1 VRSRKKIFKPYRQT
15 AFNTSSREQANQSK
29 QFYHF
34 LFENNPFPAW
44 IYDVESLKFLEVN
57 QAAIE
62 FYGYSKEEF
71 TSMTFKDIR
80 VNEDMSS
87 PEETIKAIGENKTAD
102 GQIWKHRK
110 KNGEKV
116 CVEVRANHF
125 IHKDH
130 KALLVMITDV
140 TAIINAET
148 SLKKT
153 NEEYRLANERYDIVA
168 NATHDLIW
176 DWNLET
182 NEVYRD
188 PKGLSKVYGITN
200 NETIRHIND
209 WIERVHYEDLPRV
222 QSVILKIVNAK
233 DENLFDVEYRF
244 RKDNGDYAYIYDRGY
259 ILRNKEGNAYRMI
272 GAAQDITEKK
282 RLEEELLN
290 QQKAITQATISTQE
304 KERTEI
310 SKELHDNVNQ
320 VLTTTK
326 LYLDLA
332 ITNPELKD
340 ELILKSSK
348 NIISVI
354 TEIRKLSQSLMI
366 PSLEDLGLLDSIE
379 DLVEGINATKKIHAV
394 FVHEKIDETVLNEN
408 QKLTLFRITQEAL
421 NNTIRHANATRT
433 TIELSNNK
441 KRVQLVIKDN
451 GKGFDSFS
459 SKKGAGLNN
468 IRNRVYLLSGQLTI
482 NTHPGKGCALVV
494 ELPHYRVSQLNL

>member
-1 VRSRKKIFKPYRQT
+1 VRSRKKIFKPYRRFVIT
-15 AFNTSSREQANQSK
+15 TSSKAELSHSE

-44 IYDVESLKFLEVN
+44 IYDIGSFKFLEVN
-57 QAAIE
+57 PAAIE

-71 TSMTFKDIR
+71 NSMTLKDIR
-80 VNEDMSS
+80 VNEEESS
-87 PEETIKAIGENKTAD
+87 LEETGNGHIY
-102 GQIWKHRK
+102 KHCK
-110 KNGEKV
+110 KNGDEV
-116 CVEVRANHF
+116 YVEVRANKF
-125 IHKDH
+125 TYNDQ
-130 KALLVMITDV
+130 KALLVMVTDV
-140 TAIINAET
+140 TAVINAEV

-182 NEVYRD
+182 NEIYRD
-188 PKGLSKVYGITN
+188 PKGLWKVYGIQK
-200 NETIRHIND
+200 NETIKHIND
-209 WIERVHYEDLPRV
+209 WLERVHDEDLPRV
-222 QSVILKIVNAK
+222 QNVILKIVNAK
-233 DENLFDVEYRF
+233 DENIFDVEYRF
-244 RKDNGDYAYIYDRGY
+244 KRENGDYAYIYDRGY

-332 ITNPELKD
+332 IANPELKD
-340 ELILKSSK
+340 ELIAKSSK
-348 NIISVI
+348 NIISAI

-379 DLVEGINATKKIHAV
+379 DLVESINATKKIHAV
-394 FVHEKIDETVLNEN
+394 FIHEKIDETVLNEN

-421 NNTIRHANATRT
+421 NNIIRHADATRT

-441 KRVQLVIKDN
+441 NRVQLIIKDN

-459 SKKGAGLNN
+459 TKKGAGLNN

-482 NTHPGKGCALVV
+482 NTRPGKGCTLVV
-494 ELPHYRVSQLNL
+494 ELPHHLVSQLNF

>member
-1 VRSRKKIFKPYRQT
+1 VRSRKKIFKPYRR
-15 AFNTSSREQANQSK
+15 FVINTSSKTQLTHSE

-44 IYDVESLKFLEVN
+44 IYDIGSFKFLEVN
-57 QAAIE
+57 PAATE

-71 TSMTFKDIR
+71 NSMTLKDIR
-80 VNEDMSS
+80 VNEEESS
-87 PEETIKAIGENKTAD
+87 LEKT
-102 GQIWKHRK
+102 GNGHICKHRK
-110 KNGEKV
+110 KNGDEV
-116 CVEVRANHF
+116 YVEVRANKF
-125 IHKDH
+125 TYNDQ
-130 KALLVMITDV
+130 KALLVMVTDV
-140 TAIINAET
+140 TAVINAEV

-182 NEVYRD
+182 NEIYRD
-188 PKGLSKVYGITN
+188 PKGLWKVYGIKK
-200 NETIRHIND
+200 NETIKHIND
-209 WIERVHYEDLPRV
+209 WLERVHDEDLPRV
-222 QSVILKIVNAK
+222 QNVILKIVNAK
-233 DENLFDVEYRF
+233 DENIFDVEYRF
-244 RKDNGDYAYIYDRGY
+244 KRENGDYAYIYDRGY

-332 ITNPELKD
+332 IANPELKD
-340 ELILKSSK
+340 ELIAKSST
-348 NIISVI
+348 NIISAI

-379 DLVEGINATKKIHAV
+379 DLVESINATKKIHAV
-394 FVHEKIDETVLNEN
+394 FIHEKIDETVLNEN

-421 NNTIRHANATRT
+421 NNIIRHADATRT

-441 KRVQLVIKDN
+441 KRVQLIIKDN

-459 SKKGAGLNN
+459 TKKGAGLNN

-482 NTHPGKGCALVV
+482 NTRPGKGCTLVV
-494 ELPHYRVSQLNL
+494 ELPHHLVSQLNF

>member
-1 VRSRKKIFKPYRQT
+1 MRSREKIYKPDYQ
-15 AFNTSSREQANQSK
+15 SSSINVRPKEQLNHSQ

-44 IYDVESLKFLEVN
+44 IYDVDSLKFLEVN
-57 QAAIE
+57 PAAIE

-71 TSMTFKDIR
+71 ASMTLKEIR
-80 VNEDMSS
+80 LDKGMSS
-87 PEETIKAIGENKTAD
+87 LEIGEM
-102 GQIWKHRK
+102 GSEYIWKHRK
-110 KNGEKV
+110 KNGDEV
-116 CVEVRANHF
+116 YVEVRANNF
-125 IHKDH
+125 TYDNR
-130 KALLVMITDV
+130 KAQLVMITDV
-140 TAIINAET
+140 TAIINAEV
-148 SLKKT
+148 SLKRT

-188 PKGLSKVYGITN
+188 PKGLRKVYGIN
-200 NETIRHIND
+200 NNADIEHIND
-209 WIERVHYEDLPRV
+209 WLERVHCEDLPRV
-222 QSVILKIVNAK
+222 QNTILKIVNAK

-244 RKDNGDYAYIYDRGY
+244 KRENGDYAHIYDRGY

-272 GAAQDITEKK
+272 GAAQDITERK

-340 ELILKSSK
+340 ELIGKSSK
-348 NIISVI
+348 NIIGVI

-379 DLVEGINATKKIHAV
+379 DLVESINATKKIHAV
-394 FVHEKIDETVLNEN
+394 FVHEKIDETLLNEN

-421 NNTIRHANATRT
+421 NNIIRHANATRT

-441 KRVQLVIKDN
+441 KRVQLTIKDN

-459 SKKGAGLNN
+459 TKKGAGLNN
-468 IRNRVYLLSGQLTI
+468 IRNRVYLLNGQLTI
-482 NTHPGKGCALVV
+482 NTHPGKGCAVVV
-494 ELPHYRVSQLNL
+494 ELPHHRVSQLNL

>member
-1 VRSRKKIFKPYRQT
+1 VRSKKKIFKADQPSLVK
-15 AFNTSSREQANQSK
+15 TSSKEQLNHSE
-29 QFYHF
+29 QFYRF
-34 LFENNPFPAW
+34 LFENNPFPAC
-44 IYDVESLKFLEVN
+44 IYDIESLKFLEVN
-57 QAAIE
+57 PAAVG

-71 TSMTFKDIR
+71 SSMIFSDIR
-80 VNEDMSS
+80 VNEEPSS
-87 PEETIKAIGENKTAD
+87 LEETSKTPRE
-102 GQIWKHRK
+102 GQAGDEFIWKHRK
-110 KNGEKV
+110 KNGEEV
-116 CVEVRANHF
+116 YVEVRANNF
-125 IHKDH
+125 TYNNQ

-140 TAIINAET
+140 TAVINAEV
-148 SLKKT
+148 SLKRT

-188 PKGLSKVYGITN
+188 PKGLRKVYGIKD
-200 NETIRHIND
+200 NENIKHIND
-209 WIERVHYEDLPRV
+209 WIEKVHHEDLPRV
-222 QSVILKIVNAK
+222 QTVILRILNAK
-233 DENLFDVEYRF
+233 DENIFDVEYRF
-244 RKDNGDYAYIYDRGY
+244 RRENGDYAYIYDRGY
-259 ILRNKEGNAYRMI
+259 ILRNKEGKAYRMI
-272 GAAQDITEKK
+272 GAAQDVTEKK
-282 RLEEELLN
+282 RLEDELLN

-332 ITNPELKD
+332 IANPELKD
-340 ELILKSSK
+340 ELIAKSSK

-379 DLVEGINATKKIHAV
+379 DLVESINATKKIHAV

-421 NNTIRHANATRT
+421 NNIVRHANATRT

-441 KRVQLVIKDN
+441 KRVQLTIKDN

-459 SKKGAGLNN
+459 TKKGAGLNN

-494 ELPHYRVSQLNL
+494 ELPHHRVSQLNL

>member
-1 VRSRKKIFKPYRQT
+1 VRSRKKIFKPEHR
-15 AFNTSSREQANQSK
+15 TSLIKPPSEEHLNHSE
-29 QFYHF
+29 QFYRF

-44 IYDVESLKFLEVN
+44 IYESESLRFLEVN
-57 QAAIE
+57 QSAVE
-62 FYGYSKEEF
+62 FYGYAKEEF
-71 TSMTFKDIR
+71 ASITFMDITATEDETTGDNKPS
-80 VNEDMSS
+80 NE
-87 PEETIKAIGENKTAD
+87 
-102 GQIWKHRK
+102 QIWKHRK
-110 KNGEKV
+110 KNGDEV
-116 CVEVRANHF
+116 YVEVRANDF
-125 IHKDH
+125 IYNNQR
-130 KALLVMITDV
+130 AVLVMITDV
-140 TAIINAET
+140 TAVINAEV
-148 SLKKT
+148 SLKRT

-176 DWNLET
+176 DWDLET

-188 PKGLSKVYGITN
+188 PKGLRKVYGIES
-200 NETIRHIND
+200 NENIKHIND
-209 WIERVHYEDLPRV
+209 WLERVHCDDLTRV
-222 QSVILKIVNAK
+222 QNVILKIVNAK
-233 DENLFDVEYRF
+233 DENIFDVEYRF
-244 RKDNGDYAYIYDRGY
+244 RRENGDYAYIYDRGY

-272 GAAQDITEKK
+272 GAAQDVTEKK

-332 ITNPELKD
+332 IANPELKD
-340 ELILKSSK
+340 ELIGKSSK

-366 PSLEDLGLLDSIE
+366 PSLEDLGLIDSIE
-379 DLVEGINATKKIHAV
+379 DLVESINATKKIHAV
-394 FVHEKIDETVLNEN
+394 FVHEKIDEGILNEN

-421 NNTIRHANATRT
+421 NNIVRHANATRT

-441 KRVQLVIKDN
+441 KKVQLTIKDN
-451 GKGFDSFS
+451 GQGFDSFS
-459 SKKGAGLNN
+459 TKKGAGLNN

-482 NTHPGKGCALVV
+482 NTHPGKGCTLVV
-494 ELPHYRVSQLNL
+494 ELPHRLVSQLNF